1 MAKNSMQKKHPKT
14 NLVVRGPYQKGWSA
28 SKPLKK
34 SGKAAPSNAP
44 KQ

>member
-1 MAKNSMQKKHPKT
+1 MAKNTLGKKRPMTLKQ
-14 NLVVRGPYQKGWSA
+14 VKWEA

-44 KQ
+44 N